1 MSTHQ
6 PRFDDSAA
14 QVKLK
19 GGRPPTGDLLV
30 CWGDDGYSTEEE
42 DLETSNKIG
51 DVTSDREDD
60 DDDDGNE
67 NETEQEEQI
76 YSAYSSLMIKKDSI
90 LRQSMCRDMVDDE
103 DIFAES
109 FGKTS
114 REEMGSALYAA
125 TGSAVLETLKSSA
138 VERRFSDEHTVRTWR
153 KSLSKSMRKMRTN
166 SSIFESSYEATPD
179 ENRVIALLEKQ
190 LIGPDSALKTMRRRR
205 SSGGTC
211 NLNGVDL
218 ASVVLNSHSK
228 KNDEERHSYIQFWG
242 QTVLV
247 KKGPITFY
255 AKVSE
260 NGIFFSASSKTLK
273 RSNSAPIEN
282 YTCEPKELML
292 FNNSILVASLDS
304 NVPSSKQ
311 GRKDI
316 WNKLLNAMV

>member
-14 QVKLK
+14 QVKIK

-30 CWGDDGYSTEEE
+30 CWGDEGYSTEEE
-42 DLETSNKIG
+42 DLETSNKTG
-51 DVTSDREDD
+51 DVNSDREDD
-60 DDDDGNE
+60 DDGDE
-67 NETEQEEQI
+67 NEIEQEEQI

-90 LRQSMCRDMVDDE
+90 LRQSMCRDVVDDE
-103 DIFAES
+103 DFFAEN
-109 FGKTS
+109 FETAS

-125 TGSAVLETLKSSA
+125 TGSAMLEALESSA
-138 VERRFSDEHTVRTWR
+138 ADRRFSDEHTVRTWR
-153 KSLSKSMRKMRTN
+153 RSLSKSMRKLRTS

-179 ENRVIALLEKQ
+179 ENMVIARLEKQ

-205 SSGGTC
+205 SSGGAC

-218 ASVVLNSHSK
+218 ASVILNSHSK
-228 KNDEERHSYIQFWG
+228 KKDEERHSYIQFWG

-255 AKVSE
+255 ARVSE
-260 NGIFFSASSKTLK
+260 SGIFFSSSNKTLK
-273 RSNSAPIEN
+273 RLNSAPTEN

-292 FNNSILVASLDS
+292 FNNSILVASMDS
-304 NVPSSKQ
+304 NVSSSEQ

-316 WNKLLNAMV
+316 WNKLLNTMV